1 MLIRELTFAA
11 IGTGFTCLATVLGAA
26 MVFFFREDLKPATQK
41 IFLGFA
47 AGVMVAASV
56 WSLLIP
62 SMEMAEEMGQ
72 SLSLIHIFV
81 VPSVD
86 VGAGVVPGAEHGLDG
101 AHQLLLGV
109 GGEVCADLGL
119 VLGLELAGQLLQVLG
134 GERCV

>member
-62 SMEMAEEMGQ
+62 SMEG
-72 SLSLIHIFV
+72 
-81 VPSVD
+81 
-86 VGAGVVPGAEHGLDG
+86 GGDG
-101 AHQLLLGV
+101 AVPALPVGGGFLLG
-109 GGEVCADLGL
+109 LGL
-119 VLGLELAGQLLQVLG
+119 SSWSWTGSPPISTSAAAIRKG
-134 GERCV
+134 CPPI

>member
-72 SLSLIHIFV
+72 SPALPGSCWAGLSSWSWTGSPPISTSAAAIRKGC
-81 VPSVD
+81 P
-86 VGAGVVPGAEHGLDG
+86 PI
-101 AHQLLLGV
+101 
-109 GGEVCADLGL
+109 
-119 VLGLELAGQLLQVLG
+119 
-134 GERCV
+134 